1 MSSIALR
8 RSAFVTI
15 LTALIAAPSFGGIVI
30 GTARNAAGANLSG
43 VVVSQ
48 SGGTVSFTTGATGSF
63 SLTLPAGTY
72 LIDFAPPNPATPLYA
87 PTQVFNVVVPA
98 SGTVNLG
105 VVTLQ
110 AGFVLTGTVQTTAGL
125 ALSGAD
131 TDVIIPATG
140 AKLLTPGDN
149 TNASGVYSVVVPAGT
164 YTVTADAPAG
174 MLFVSTG
181 VNNVVVTGPGTTT
194 APLIQLP
201 PGFSLTATV
210 VNASNNVG
218 VANVNIDVEDQYTGV
233 KLITPNDLTDAAGIF
248 TVVVPAGVFRVSFK
262 PAVGVLLVARQIE
275 FVAIGSN
282 FNAGIVTLQPGLQ
295 LSGTVLGVGGVPVV
309 GADIDVDATLG
320 PARIY
325 TPFDSTNAS
334 GQYAVVVPPG
344 SYMVS
349 SDNGPVPL
357 LVAGAVGPVTV
368 STANVVA
375 PTIQLVQGVALSGIV
390 TGWNGQPESGA
401 FIKVVN
407 TTTGVEV
414 LNPFNATSA
423 TGVYAIN
430 VPAGT
435 YDVTIT
441 PQHLSLSR
449 HKILAATPVLS
460 PTTLNTTLLIA
471 QVAAYMAASPGQP
484 VLTFQGLPILLDL
497 AIYHPNPG
505 LPVPPVQLTL
515 EFVDPAGVVTTLVPT
530 FVIPLGAGQFVF
542 ALNLP
547 FLPPV
552 LPASYSGFPS
562 RFRFR
567 AENASTGQLLDADD
581 LKVAIF

>member
-1 MSSIALR
+1 MRPECLR
-8 RSAFVTI
+8 RLVMVAVWSAF
-15 LTALIAAPSFGGIVI
+15 AAAPTFAGIVI

-110 AGFVLTGTVQTTAGL
+110 AGFLLTGTVQTTAGL
-125 ALSGAD
+125 PLSGAD

-140 AKLLTPGDN
+140 VKLLTPNDN
-149 TNASGVYSVVVPAGT
+149 TDGSGVYSVVVPAGT

-174 MLFVSTG
+174 QLFVSAG
-181 VNNVVVTGPGTTT
+181 VNGVVVTGPGTTV
-194 APLIQLP
+194 APLLQLS

-210 VNASNNVG
+210 VDAATNVG

-233 KLITPNDLTDAAGIF
+233 KLITPNDLTDSAGVF
-248 TVVVPAGVFRVSFK
+248 TVVVPAGVFRISFK
-262 PAVGVLLVARQIE
+262 PAIGVPLVARQIE

-282 FNAGIVTLQPGLQ
+282 FNAGNVTLQPGKL
-295 LSGTVLGVGGVPVV
+295 LSGTVLGPGGVPVA
-309 GADIDVDATLG
+309 GADIDVDSTLG

-325 TPFDSTNAS
+325 TPFDATSAT
-334 GQYAVVVPPG
+334 GQYSVVVLPG
-344 SYMVS
+344 TYIVS

-368 STANVVA
+368 TTANVTA
-375 PTIQLVQGVALSGIV
+375 PTINLVQGVVLSGVV
-390 TGWNGQPESGA
+390 TGWNGQPEAEA
-401 FIKVVN
+401 FVKVVN
-407 TTTGVEV
+407 TATGVEV
-414 LNPFNATSA
+414 LNPFNTTSA
-423 TGVYAIN
+423 TGAYAIN
-430 VPAGT
+430 VPIGT
-435 YDVTIT
+435 YDVTFT

-449 HKILAATPVLS
+449 HKVLTATPVLGA
-460 PTTLNTTLLIA
+460 TTLNTTLQIA

-484 VLTFQGLPILLDL
+484 VLTYQGLPILLDL

-505 LPVPPVQLTL
+505 LPVPPVKLTL
-515 EFVDPAGVVTTLVPT
+515 DFVDPAGVVTTLVPT

-547 FLPPV
+547 FLPPT
-552 LPASYSGFPS
+552 LAATSLGFPS

-567 AENASTGQLLDADD
+567 AENASTGELLDADD
-581 LKVAIF
+581 LKVTIF